1 MRILIA
7 AEARLGA
14 GGSGAERV
22 LDAHV
27 AALRARGHRLVVLCR
42 DGDGA
47 SGVEP
52 TPGAIGWSALTP
64 WRALSAARPDLSRR
78 EVDAVVLYH
87 PLPGALLAR
96 AARRAGV
103 PVLAIVLSPW
113 AEEYDARAEH
123 DGLRRLLLSRAR
135 RSLERRVLAGA
146 TRVCALSRFMA
157 DRVAATHGIPARAI
171 RVVPGGVDRTRFAPV
186 ADRRALRQRLG
197 LPVDGPLLFCLRNLE
212 PRMGV
217 DLLLDAMPA
226 VLARHPSAVLVVG
239 GHGPLAATLRAQAAR
254 LGLGAAARFPGFVP
268 EHELPAYY
276 AAADA
281 SVVPTRHLEGFG
293 LVTLESLACGTPVIG
308 TPVGGTPELLAP
320 LDPAL
325 LAEAPTTEALT
336 RALLA
341 LLARGD
347 RDALAARCR
356 AHTEAYAW
364 ERVAERLE
372 AELGALRAG

>member
-1 MRILIA
+1 MRILLA

-27 AALRARGHRLVVLCR
+27 AALRARGHQLVVLCR
-42 DGDGA
+42 EGRADGVVSHA
-47 SGVEP
+47 
-52 TPGAIGWSALTP
+52 TGWSALTP
-64 WRALSAARPDLSRR
+64 WRALTAVGSDLSRGAI
-78 EVDAVVLYH
+78 DAIVLYH
-87 PLPGALLAR
+87 PLPGVLLGRVAHR
-96 AARRAGV
+96 AHI

-113 AEEYDARAEH
+113 AEEYAARAT
-123 DGLRRLLLSRAR
+123 RAGVR
-135 RSLERRVLAGA
+135 GGIGGGVRGRLERGVLARA

-157 DRVAATHGIPARAI
+157 DRVATIHRLPASAI
-171 RVVPGGVDRTRFAPV
+171 RVVPGGVERDRFAPA
-186 ADRRALRQRLG
+186 ADRQAVRKQLG

-217 DLLLDAMPA
+217 EVLLDAMPA
-226 VLARHPSAVLVVG
+226 VLARHPTTVLVVG
-239 GHGPLAATLRAQAAR
+239 GDGPLAARLRARAAR
-254 LGLGAAARFPGFVP
+254 LGLGAAVRFCGFVP
-268 EHELPAYY
+268 EVALPAHY

-281 SVVPTRHLEGFG
+281 SIVPTRALEGFG

-308 TPVGGTPELLAP
+308 TPVGATPELLTP
-320 LDPAL
+320 LD
-325 LAEAPTTEALT
+325 

-341 LLARGD
+341 DAPTAEALARALLTFLARDD

-364 ERVAERLE
+364 DRIAARLE
-372 AELGALRAG
+372 VELAALRAG